1 MRLRRVHL
9 ARVGPVCFFVC
20 LVLAALAALAAFG
33 LRFLFFCFCKA
44 IGCGRGAEAP
54 RRIVSERCGEW

>member
-20 LVLAALAALAAFG
+20 LVLAALAAFG
-33 LRFLFFCFCKA
+33 RRFLFFCFCKA
-44 IGCGRGAEAP
+44 LGYGRGAEAP
-54 RRIVSERCGEW
+54 RRIVSERCGQW